1 MAKTY
6 VNIKDP
12 DLLEFPYGASE
23 EVQEAHHARV
33 REYSAHGDYWQL
45 ELDTETLTGRLL
57 PRKEWK

>member
-6 VNIKDP
+6 VTIKNP

-33 REYSAHGDYWQL
+33 REYAEHGDYWQL

-57 PRKEWK
+57 PLKEWK